1 MLILR
6 PKTCSLFV
14 LITTTIGHYERC
26 RQVEAVSTEG
36 RQALIEHHLSPSQF
50 GAATPPPPWGV
61 GPAHGKV
68 DGHHQLAI
76 TDDHQQQH
84 AINTLH
90 HALVLPTPPRADQLQ
105 LAPIFANN

>member
-1 MLILR
+1 
-6 PKTCSLFV
+6 
-14 LITTTIGHYERC
+14 
-26 RQVEAVSTEG
+26 VSVEG
-36 RQALIEHHLSPSQF
+36 RQALIEHDLSPSQF
-50 GAATPPPPWGV
+50 GAAPPPRPCGI

-84 AINTLH
+84 AINAIH

-105 LAPIFANN
+105 LAPIFAKD